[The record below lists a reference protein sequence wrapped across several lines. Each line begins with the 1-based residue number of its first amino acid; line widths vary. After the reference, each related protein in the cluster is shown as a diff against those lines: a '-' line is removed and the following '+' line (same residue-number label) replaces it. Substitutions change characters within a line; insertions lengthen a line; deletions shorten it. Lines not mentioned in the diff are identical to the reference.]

1 VLNLYDGLVDVSKID
16 IEMGMQEHRHPRYAP
31 RYGVKVLINQFNGLA
46 YDVFVH
52 RFAPLLITSVL
63 AGDLLSLVPLAKQT
77 YMEFQAIAFNFIVES
92 LLFFAA
98 RSAKKRRNLG
108 RIKFG
113 VPTGGEDGV
122 LGFWIRRRGPSTSRV
137 LAAACSRGDPA

>member
-16 IEMGMQEHRHPRYAP
+16 IEMGMQEQRHPRYAP

-63 AGDLLSLVPLAKQT
+63 AGDLLSLVSLAKQT
-77 YMEFQAIAFNFIVES
+77 YMEFQAVAFNFYVES
-92 LLFFAA
+92 HTLL
-98 RSAKKRRNLG
+98 RSPVCQKA
-108 RIKFG
+108 
-113 VPTGGEDGV
+113 
-122 LGFWIRRRGPSTSRV
+122 
-137 LAAACSRGDPA
+137 

>member
-16 IEMGMQEHRHPRYAP
+16 IEMGMQEQRHPRYAP

-63 AGDLLSLVPLAKQT
+63 AGDLLSLVSLASKHTWSFRQSHSIFMLRA
-77 YMEFQAIAFNFIVES
+77 YSSSQPGLPKSVE
-92 LLFFAA
+92 
-98 RSAKKRRNLG
+98 
-108 RIKFG
+108 
-113 VPTGGEDGV
+113 T
-122 LGFWIRRRGPSTSRV
+122 
-137 LAAACSRGDPA
+137 